1 MNTAFCVLFA
11 ILAQIVAAKPA
22 LDAKEKAKAQNLLR
36 EGTALFERGDHAGAL
51 EKFQSAYGTYPSPKI
66 LFNIGEADRALAR
79 DVDALEVLQR
89 FLSEALDAPVESRT
103 EARRTV
109 ADLSAKLGRIAVDC
123 RTAGAEISVDGRQ
136 VGAAPLV
143 KPVWATPGHH
153 QVAARHAE
161 FLPAIEDVEV
171 MAGRTRTFTFELR
184 PAAKQVNLA
193 APLPVPAPVGPAVV
207 PPGGPLPRES
217 RTYSNSKGVPPM
229 SPPSSASAMPSRTE
243 RPLLSRSS
251 EQSDQATS
259 NGPLYER
266 WWFWTIIGAVSVGTV
281 ATIMLTRG
289 HSNPD
294 CLGITPC
301 GSL

>member
-89 FLSEALDAPVESRT
+89 FLSEAPDAPVESRT

-109 ADLSAKLGRIAVDC
+109 TDLTAKLGRITVDC
-123 RTAGAEISVDGRQ
+123 RTAGAEITVDGRQ

-153 QVAARHAE
+153 QVAVRHAE

-171 MAGRTRTFTFELR
+171 TAGRTRTLTLELR

-193 APLPVPAPVGPAVV
+193 APLPVPVGPAVV
-207 PPGGPLPRES
+207 PPGGLPRES
-217 RTYSNSKGVPPM
+217 RAYSNGVPLI
-229 SPPSSASAMPSRTE
+229 SPPSSTSAMPSPTE
-243 RPLLSRSS
+243 PPFRSRSS

-259 NGPLYER
+259 NVPLYGR